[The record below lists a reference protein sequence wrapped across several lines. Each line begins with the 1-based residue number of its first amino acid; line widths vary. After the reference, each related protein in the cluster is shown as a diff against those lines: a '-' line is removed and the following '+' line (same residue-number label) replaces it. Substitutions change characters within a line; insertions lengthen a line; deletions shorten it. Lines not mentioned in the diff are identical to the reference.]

1 MVFVPTTN
9 VGREVQQALRGAGC
23 DLPLYHG
30 KLPANEREVLLG
42 RFSGRLDPPLN
53 AVICTSAF
61 SMALTCPTC
70 EQSSTGNTRP
80 ITIRH
85 EHPETELVVAFAD
98 QAASAY
104 ATGGGW
110 VAQALRTWKVQV
122 EVVEIPP
129 ELREELLA
137 AQSKQRMVNADQ
149 ATGDVALD
157 A

>member
-70 EQSSTGNTRP
+70 EQSSTGNTRRRSRTTCRSSAAP
-80 ITIRH
+80 AVTVIADPHTQPSSKADGEQLACGRH
-85 EHPETELVVAFAD
+85 KREGTAD
-98 QAASAY
+98 S
-104 ATGGGW
+104 G
-110 VAQALRTWKVQV
+110 R
-122 EVVEIPP
+122 
-129 ELREELLA
+129 
-137 AQSKQRMVNADQ
+137 
-149 ATGDVALD
+149 
-157 A
+157 